1 MRSTEKIWIKNYWI
15 FIEDLEFL
23 FIQLV
28 VVLVVV
34 VVVVVVEV
42 VAIAVNKIS
51 H

>member
-34 VVVVVVEV
+34 VVVVVEV